1 MSGWDRTSLERISQ
15 SRLLA
20 PLSPLFIGATYL
32 GDGYLWG
39 GLALLLMLR
48 GEADRRYVLIG
59 VGITIINAIT
69 YTLLK
74 LYFKRE
80 RPVPFPATL
89 RSRVLER
96 YAFPSGHS
104 SISFGVALMVAHFY
118 PFPWA
123 QALVYAVA
131 AFIGLSRIYV
141 REHYPSDV
149 LAGALWGTGLTA
161 ALLPL
166 FERFML
172 SM

>member
-1 MSGWDRTSLERISQ
+1 
-15 SRLLA
+15 
-20 PLSPLFIGATYL
+20 
-32 GDGYLWG
+32 
-39 GLALLLMLR
+39 MLR

-59 VGITIINAIT
+59 VGITIINALT

-74 LYFKRE
+74 LYFKRQ

-104 SISFGVALMVAHFY
+104 SISFGVAFLVAHFY
-118 PFPWA
+118 PFLWA
-123 QALVYAVA
+123 QALVYALA
-131 AFIGLSRIYV
+131 GFIGLSRIYV
-141 REHYPSDV
+141 QEHYPSDV

-166 FERFML
+166 FEKLML
-172 SM
+172 